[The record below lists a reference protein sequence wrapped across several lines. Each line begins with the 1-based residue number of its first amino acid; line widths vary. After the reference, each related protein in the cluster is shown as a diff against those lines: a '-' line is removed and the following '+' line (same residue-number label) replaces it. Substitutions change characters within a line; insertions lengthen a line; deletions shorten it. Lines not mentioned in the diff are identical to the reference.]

1 MIANIPL
8 GFKAKAM
15 STRLLSF
22 ALGVVSMAVVL
33 VYFDNS
39 SVEIFSIPRLKND
52 TSALTDEIQESTVIP
67 LPGGAIGPESFSFD
81 GNGDGPYTG
90 VSDGRIIRWRAN
102 ESRWVDF
109 AVTSPIRDG
118 CEGRHD
124 HSQTEHI
131 CGRPLGLRFNE
142 KTGDLYITDA
152 YMGLLVVGPNGGLA
166 SPLAQQLDG
175 LAFGFTNSLDIDHN
189 TGVVYFTDSST
200 RFPRRN
206 YVSVIISGDD
216 TGRLMKFD
224 PVTKKTTLLL
234 NNLKFPNGVALSKN
248 GDFLLFVETTTCR
261 LFKFWLKSPKAGNLE
276 VLAQLP
282 GFPDNV
288 KRNRIGEFWVGI
300 NSRRGKLLEW
310 VVSNSWIGNGLI
322 RVSPVDVTKVH
333 SSLGGVMGGMG
344 MGVRLDEDGNVVEA
358 LGSGK
363 GKRWKFVSEVE
374 EYDGNLWVGSVTR
387 SFVIKQK
394 LPMSLDSNTK

>member
-22 ALGVVSMAVVL
+22 ALGVVSLAVVL

-39 SVEIFSIPRLKND
+39 SVEIFSIHRLENE

-152 YMGLLVVGPNGGLA
+152 YMGLLVVGPKGGVA

-200 RFPRRN
+200 RFPRR
-206 YVSVIISGDD
+206 
-216 TGRLMKFD
+216 
-224 PVTKKTTLLL
+224 
-234 NNLKFPNGVALSKN
+234 
-248 GDFLLFVETTTCR
+248 

-288 KRNRIGEFWVGI
+288 KRNSIGEFWVGI
-300 NSRRGKLLEW
+300 NSRRGKVLEW

-322 RVSPVDVTKVH
+322 RACPVHVTKVH
-333 SSLGGVMGGMG
+333 SCLGGVMGGMG
-344 MGVRLDEDGNVVEA
+344 MGVRLDEDGNVVEV

>member
-1 MIANIPL
+1 MIT
-8 GFKAKAM
+8 KAKAM
-15 STRLLSF
+15 TTRLLSI
-22 ALGVVSMAVVL
+22 ALGVVSLAVIF

-39 SVEIFSIPRLKND
+39 YVKISSIPRVENEI
-52 TSALTDEIQESTVIP
+52 SALTDEIQESAVIP
-67 LPGGAIGPESFSFD
+67 LPDYAVGPESFSFD

-90 VSDGRIIRWRAN
+90 ISDGRIIRWRAN

-109 AVTSPIRDG
+109 AVTSPMRDG
-118 CEGRHD
+118 CEGPHD

-175 LAFGFTNSLDIDHN
+175 LPFRFTNSLDIDHN

-200 RFPRRN
+200 RFPR
-206 YVSVIISGDD
+206 
-216 TGRLMKFD
+216 
-224 PVTKKTTLLL
+224 
-234 NNLKFPNGVALSKN
+234 
-248 GDFLLFVETTTCR
+248 R

-288 KRNRIGEFWVGI
+288 KRNNIGEFWVGI
-300 NSRRGKLLEW
+300 NSRRGRLLEW
-310 VVSNSWIGNGLI
+310 VVSNSWIGNGVI

-333 SSLGGVMGGMG
+333 SWLSGLIGGMG
-344 MGVRLDEDGNVVEA
+344 MGIRLDGDGNVVEV
-358 LGSGK
+358 LDSGEGK
-363 GKRWKFVSEVE
+363 GWKFVSEVE
-374 EYDGNLWVGSVTR
+374 EYNGNLWVVYQV
-387 SFVIKQK
+387 FCY
-394 LPMSLDSNTK
+394 

>member
-1 MIANIPL
+1 M
-8 GFKAKAM
+8 
-15 STRLLSF
+15 
-22 ALGVVSMAVVL
+22 VV
-33 VYFDNS
+33 
-39 SVEIFSIPRLKND
+39 K
-52 TSALTDEIQESTVIP
+52 
-67 LPGGAIGPESFSFD
+67 GG
-81 GNGDGPYTG
+81 
-90 VSDGRIIRWRAN
+90 
-102 ESRWVDF
+102 
-109 AVTSPIRDG
+109 
-118 CEGRHD
+118 HD

-166 SPLAQQLDG
+166 TPLAQQLDG

-224 PVTKKTTLLL
+224 PITKKTTLLL
-234 NNLKFPNGVALSKN
+234 NNLKFPNGIALSKN

-261 LFKFWLKSPKAGNLE
+261 LFKFWLKSAKAGNLE

-282 GFPDNV
+282 GFPDNI
-288 KRNRIGEFWVGI
+288 KRNSIGEFWVGI
-300 NSRRGKLLEW
+300 NSRFLEW

-322 RVSPVDVTKVH
+322 LVSPVDVTKVH
-333 SSLGGVMGGMG
+333 SYLGGLIGGMG
-344 MGVRLDEDGNVVEA
+344 MGIRLDGDGNVVEV
-358 LGSGK
+358 LDSGEGK

-374 EYDGNLWVGSVTR
+374 EYNGNLWVGSVTR
-387 SFVIKQK
+387 SFVIRQK
-394 LPMSLDSNTK
+394 LPMSLD